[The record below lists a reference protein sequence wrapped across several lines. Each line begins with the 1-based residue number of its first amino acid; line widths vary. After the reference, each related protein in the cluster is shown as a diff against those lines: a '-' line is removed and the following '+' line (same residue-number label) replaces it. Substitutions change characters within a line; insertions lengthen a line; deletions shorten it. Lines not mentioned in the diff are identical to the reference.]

1 LWHRQIGLWQKG
13 YRKTIAGMGISKM
26 VLISKSIRKLP
37 DLFFGA
43 VLIFIVN
50 TVFTGCSYRETVD
63 KTTKTVTKT
72 TQKIRRNIRF
82 SDDDLQ
88 RMAAVIGF
96 ENKSLYR
103 AKDFALLFRKG
114 IPEYLNNECDDV
126 TIAHPDASE
135 NVQGFQQLPMLEN
148 GQVDNFALALI
159 GRQLGL
165 NAVVTGSLDDIGIL
179 DELRGMIWKDTH
191 HLIQILVSVE
201 VYDTESGSKILDES
215 FSRKVEIE
223 GLDYELMRSEGKM
236 ILPDLNETLTD
247 LLAEIGEAICW
258 AIEDQPW
265 NGFVIAVDDDT
276 ITLSSGSISG
286 LSPGDELD
294 VFDTSRVLKGVSGQR
309 FFVHGQKIGEIKI
322 TEVESDKARAVVI
335 TNRGIKAGSSVRVK

>member
-1 LWHRQIGLWQKG
+1 MIYILKLFCKLQIFLIGAIW
-13 YRKTIAGMGISKM
+13 IGIVNM
-26 VLISKSIRKLP
+26 VLVS
-37 DLFFGA
+37 
-43 VLIFIVN
+43 
-50 TVFTGCSYRETVD
+50 CSYRETVD

-72 TQKIRRNIRF
+72 TQKIKRNIRF

-88 RMAAVIGF
+88 RMAAIIGF

-103 AKDFALLFRKG
+103 AKDFTYLFRKG

-126 TIAHPDASE
+126 SVAYPDAGE
-135 NVQGFQQLPMLEN
+135 RIEGFQQLPLLEN
-148 GQVDNFALALI
+148 GEVDNFALALI

-179 DELRGMIWKDTH
+179 DELRGMIWKDTR

-201 VYDTESGSKILDES
+201 VYDTESGSKLLDES

-223 GLDYELMRSEGKM
+223 ELDYELMRSEGKM

-247 LLAEIGEAICW
+247 LLAEMGEAICW

-265 NGFVIAVDDDT
+265 NGFIIAVDDDT
-276 ITLSSGSISG
+276 ITLSSGSTVG
-286 LSPGDELD
+286 LAPGDELD
-294 VFDTSRVLKGVSGQR
+294 VFDNSRVLKGLSGQR

-322 TEVESDKARAVVI
+322 IEVEADKARAAI
-335 TNRGIKAGSSVRVK
+335 MTNRGIKTGSSVRVK

>member
-1 LWHRQIGLWQKG
+1 MMIQIL
-13 YRKTIAGMGISKM
+13 
-26 VLISKSIRKLP
+26 KSIRTRQSLT
-37 DLFFGA
+37 FVT
-43 VLIFIVN
+43 VLLGFVSL
-50 TVFTGCSYRETVD
+50 VYMGCSYRKTVD

-88 RMAAVIGF
+88 RIAAVIGF

-103 AKDFALLFRKG
+103 AKDFTSLFRKG

-126 TIAHPDASE
+126 TAANPDTDNDIE
-135 NVQGFQQLPMLEN
+135 GFQQLPMLEN
-148 GQVDNFALALI
+148 GEVDNFALALI

-165 NAVVTGSLDDIGIL
+165 NAIVTGSLDDIGIL

-191 HLIQILVSVE
+191 HLIQILASIE

-223 GLDYELMRSEGKM
+223 ELDYELMRSQGKM
-236 ILPDLNETLTD
+236 ILPDLNETLKD

-265 NGFVIAVDDDT
+265 NGFVVAVEEDT
-276 ITLSSGSISG
+276 VTLSAGSVAG
-286 LSPGDELD
+286 LAPGDEFD
-294 VFDTSRVLKGVSGQR
+294 VFDTSRVLQGVSGQR

-322 TEVESDKARAVVI
+322 TEVESDKARAVMI
-335 TNRGIKAGSSVRVK
+335 TNRGIKPGSSVRVK

>member
-1 LWHRQIGLWQKG
+1 MMI
-13 YRKTIAGMGISKM
+13 
-26 VLISKSIRKLP
+26 LISKLNCKRQAFLI
-37 DLFFGA
+37 GA
-43 VLIFIVN
+43 VLIWVVN
-50 TVFTGCSYRETVD
+50 MVFVSCSYRKTVD
-63 KTTKTVTKT
+63 KTTKTVTRT
-72 TQKIRRNIRF
+72 TQKIKRNIRF

-103 AKDFALLFRKG
+103 AKDFTQLFRKG
-114 IPEYLNNECDDV
+114 IPEYLNKECDDV
-126 TIAHPDASE
+126 TIAQSNAGE
-135 NVQGFQQLPMLEN
+135 NVEGFQQLPMLEN
-148 GQVDNFALALI
+148 GQIDNFALAII

-165 NAVVTGSLDDIGIL
+165 NAIVTGSLDDIGIL

-191 HLIQILVSVE
+191 HLIQVLVSVE

-223 GLDYELMRSEGKM
+223 ELDYELMRSEGKM
-236 ILPDLNETLTD
+236 ILPDLNETLSD
-247 LLAEIGEAICW
+247 LLAEIGEAVCW

-265 NGFVIAVDDDT
+265 NGFVVAVEGDK
-276 ITLSSGSISG
+276 ITLSSGSSVG
-286 LSPGDELD
+286 LATGDELD

-322 TEVESDKARAVVI
+322 TEVEPGKARAVI
-335 TNRGIKAGSSVRVK
+335 MTNRGVKAGSSVRVK

>member
-1 LWHRQIGLWQKG
+1 MLSRPYG
-13 YRKTIAGMGISKM
+13 YRKADSGEMITMMIHILKSTHNRLSLFLLTVLMGLLGLVYM
-26 VLISKSIRKLP
+26 
-37 DLFFGA
+37 
-43 VLIFIVN
+43 
-50 TVFTGCSYRETVD
+50 GCSYRDTVD

-72 TQKIRRNIRF
+72 TQKIKRNIRF

-88 RMAAVIGF
+88 RMASVIGF

-103 AKDFALLFRKG
+103 GKDFSQLFRKG

-126 TIAHPDASE
+126 SVPNPDSDQNIE
-135 NVQGFQQLPMLEN
+135 GFQQLPLLEN
-148 GQVDNFALALI
+148 GQVDNYALALI

-165 NAVVTGSLDDIGIL
+165 NAIITGSLDDIGIL

-201 VYDTESGSKILDES
+201 AFDTESGSKILDQS

-223 GLDYELMRSEGKM
+223 ELDYELMRSEGKM
-236 ILPDLNETLTD
+236 ILPDLNETLID
-247 LLAEIGEAICW
+247 LLAEIGETICW

-265 NGFVIAVDDDT
+265 NGFVIAVEDDT
-276 ITLSSGSISG
+276 LTLSSGSAAG
-286 LSPGDELD
+286 LAPGDEFD
-294 VFDTSRVLKGVSGQR
+294 VFDTSRVLKGLSGQR
-309 FFVHGQKIGEIKI
+309 YFVHGQKIGEIKI
-322 TEVESDKARAVVI
+322 TEVDADKARAVIV